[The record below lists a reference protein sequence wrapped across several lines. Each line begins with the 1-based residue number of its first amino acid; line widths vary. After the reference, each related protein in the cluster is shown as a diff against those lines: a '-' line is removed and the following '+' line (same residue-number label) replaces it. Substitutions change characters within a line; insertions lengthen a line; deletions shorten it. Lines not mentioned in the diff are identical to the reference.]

1 MQQQSIKAFPTA
13 LLVLLMGLNGAAQA
27 AEAPEGLGE
36 GTHFTS
42 QPEPVLIDA
51 MFQQGGADEGIRGNA
66 ADSEQPDTPT
76 ASAPG
81 GEISDTP
88 SVTPAMREAPGAL
101 SARSGDC
108 PTRRAR
114 DLNKRVAVT
123 SFTLEDHRGASLGA
137 LADFDG
143 ALADRLLNAF
153 EGEDRVVPYSAVNR
167 RLYEEPGVA
176 PTRVRWD
183 RRLTR
188 ASRLSQSMGVQF
200 VVSGVIRD
208 ISVED
213 PGAWGSS
220 MLTQLQRG
228 VGLVNLKRR
237 LVVDLYVHDGFTGAL
252 LLEQRFQT
260 RGNWE
265 FQPETRVDTRSAV
278 FEASDYGKQT
288 MALVGE
294 MADAVSETLRC
305 QPFMARID
313 RVEDRRILIASG
325 TESGLEPGD
334 EVALYRS
341 ERFLDQSDKPP
352 LLQGIGQTMRVERVQ
367 SSFSSGTLPIQGHR
381 MNIQRGDR
389 VVIW

>member
-1 MQQQSIKAFPTA
+1 M
-13 LLVLLMGLNGAAQA
+13 LLPKTTLFTGLLAMAGVLCASVQA
-27 AEAPEGLGE
+27 AEAPEGLGD
-36 GTHFTS
+36 GTHFN
-42 QPEPVLIDA
+42 PEPTPVLVDA
-51 MFQQGGADEGIRGNA
+51 MFQPGNGGGIGGNA
-66 ADSEQPDTPT
+66 AEKDE
-76 ASAPG
+76 APAPA

-101 SARSGDC
+101 SAGSGEC

-114 DLNKRVAVT
+114 ELNKRVAVT
-123 SFTLEDHRGASLGA
+123 SFTLAAHRGASLGG
-137 LADFDG
+137 LTDIDS

-167 RLYEEPGVA
+167 RLYEAPEVA
-176 PTRVRWD
+176 PTRVQWD
-183 RRLTR
+183 RQLTR

-213 PGAWGSS
+213 PGAWGTS
-220 MLTQLQRG
+220 MLTQLQRNLG
-228 VGLVNLKRR
+228 FVNLKRR

-252 LLEQRFQT
+252 LLEQRFRA
-260 RGNWE
+260 RGSWQ

-278 FEASDYGKQT
+278 FEASDYGKRT

-294 MADAVSETLRC
+294 MADAVSRTLRC

-341 ERFLDQSDKPP
+341 ERFLDQSGKQP
-352 LLQGIGQTMRVERVQ
+352 LLEGIGQTMRVERVQ
-367 SSFSSGTLPIQGHR
+367 SSFSSGTLPMEGHR